1 MFTTTRR
8 LPTACVAIDL
18 NTDDCL
24 VTQLIQ
30 RCMIFPPL
38 HRFVAHIDTGY
49 NVGFWEIKFHITPK
63 LPVTVLFD
71 LF

>member
-30 RCMIFPPL
+30 RCMIFPLYIRKSKNKKYPNL
-38 HRFVAHIDTGY
+38 LKPNLSYGRVD
-49 NVGFWEIKFHITPK
+49 W
-63 LPVTVLFD
+63 
-71 LF
+71 